1 MKVETITGSIL
12 RKMSDIGKCQMKF
25 LIHIVHLYLIMR
37 GRKNFLMMERYGK
50 YGEQT
55 YRQSFEKD
63 FDFKAF
69 NKELIA
75 QYCGQELVWIFDPSY
90 VSKSGKHT
98 PGVGYFWSGCAGS
111 MKWGLELSALGIA
124 DLDNHTAMH
133 YHSQLTQF
141 VKGEQ
146 SLRAYYAKLI
156 CEQATEMQKTSKLI
170 AFDAF
175 FSKNQFVD
183 SICDAG
189 FTLVSRMQS
198 NTFMRY
204 AYTGV
209 QNGGKGR
216 RKEFDGRIDVKNLC
230 NERFKVIK
238 SDEDEVAYEGV
249 AHIRSLERW
258 CKVVILHTLKD
269 GKVNKAYIYFSTDPN
284 MAGLK
289 VLQYY
294 RIRYQIEF
302 VFRDS
307 KGHLGLEDCQS
318 RQEKALDFHFNISL
332 TTLNIAK
339 ATHWLSIPKEERGV
353 FSMTDIKTQYINE
366 LVLDKLISIY
376 GKDPSVEKNN
386 PKIRELYALG
396 RIAA

>member
-1 MKVETITGSIL
+1 
-12 RKMSDIGKCQMKF
+12 
-25 LIHIVHLYLIMR
+25 
-37 GRKNFLMMERYGK
+37 
-50 YGEQT
+50 
-55 YRQSFEKD
+55 
-63 FDFKAF
+63 
-69 NKELIA
+69 
-75 QYCGQELVWIFDPSY
+75 
-90 VSKSGKHT
+90 
-98 PGVGYFWSGCAGS
+98 
-111 MKWGLELSALGIA
+111 
-124 DLDNHTAMH
+124 
-133 YHSQLTQF
+133 
-141 VKGEQ
+141 
-146 SLRAYYAKLI
+146 
-156 CEQATEMQKTSKLI
+156 
-170 AFDAF
+170 
-175 FSKNQFVD
+175 
-183 SICDAG
+183 
-189 FTLVSRMQS
+189 
-198 NTFMRY
+198 
-204 AYTGV
+204 
-209 QNGGKGR
+209 
-216 RKEFDGRIDVKNLC
+216 
-230 NERFKVIK
+230 
-238 SDEDEVAYEGV
+238 VAYEGL
-249 AHIRSLERW
+249 AHIRSLKRW

>member
-25 LIHIVHLYLIMR
+25 LIHIVHLYLSMR

-55 YRQSFEKD
+55 YRQNFEKA
-63 FDFKAF
+63 FDFKSF

-238 SDEDEVAYEGV
+238 SDEDEVAYEGL
-249 AHIRSLERW
+249 AHIRSLKRW

-339 ATHWLSIPKEERGV
+339 ATHWLSIPKEERGA